1 MRIVV
6 TGTSGGVGGAVASA
20 ARALGH
26 EVVEVNRAQFE
37 SSAPLLDVTEVE
49 AVVFAT
55 GCCPVKPLGLISDAS
70 FDETMHVNC
79 GTFLRLMRELV
90 TQKRFAAGGAKVLA
104 VSSVSATEGWA
115 GGAAYCAS
123 KGALSALCRA
133 LDAELSAKKISV
145 KALEP
150 RYIRTKMFEQGAG
163 RMGVPASAAVDP
175 AEFAAEVLGH
185 LV

>member
-1 MRIVV
+1 MR
-6 TGTSGGVGGAVASA
+6 A
-20 ARALGH
+20 
-26 EVVEVNRAQFE
+26 
-37 SSAPLLDVTEVE
+37 
-49 AVVFAT
+49 
-55 GCCPVKPLGLISDAS
+55 
-70 FDETMHVNC
+70 NC

-104 VSSVSATEGWA
+104 ISSVSATEGWA

-163 RMGVPASAAVDP
+163 RMGVPSSAAVDP
-175 AEFAAEVLGH
+175 AEFAAAVLGH